1 MKYIFAVALALAII
15 SVAVSVPIAGGA
27 AGEFIEGG
35 INAARAGLKGGADLA
50 GAAPLAAKAFV
61 DGATA
66 IVSSG
71 FEAAKGLVTAGGGL
85 IAAADVKDKAE
96 KALAGTAAVAA
107 PAAAAAAAAPAL
119 AAAAP
124 ALAAAAKKP

>member
-50 GAAPLAAKAFV
+50 GAAPLA
-61 DGATA
+61 A